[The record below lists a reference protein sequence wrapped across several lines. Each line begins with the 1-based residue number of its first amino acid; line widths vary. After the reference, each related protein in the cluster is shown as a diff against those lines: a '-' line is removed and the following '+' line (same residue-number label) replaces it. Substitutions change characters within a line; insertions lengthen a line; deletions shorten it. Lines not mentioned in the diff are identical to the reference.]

1 MNYLVLKLVFCNHTK
16 HLGYFPHSSRIREG
30 RFILAHAIERFR
42 SSCQKGK
49 VEFKQWEHKGSRVHV
64 GEQGAEQ
71 LGQKQG
77 EHSPWKVA
85 EEGA

>member
-1 MNYLVLKLVFCNHTK
+1 MNYLVLKLVLCNHIK

-30 RFILAHAIERFR
+30 IFILAHAIEGFH
-42 SSCQKGK
+42 SSSQKGK
-49 VEFKQWEHKGSRVHV
+49 AEFRQWEHKGSRVHV

-71 LGQKQG
+71 LG
-77 EHSPWKVA
+77 EHSPWEVA